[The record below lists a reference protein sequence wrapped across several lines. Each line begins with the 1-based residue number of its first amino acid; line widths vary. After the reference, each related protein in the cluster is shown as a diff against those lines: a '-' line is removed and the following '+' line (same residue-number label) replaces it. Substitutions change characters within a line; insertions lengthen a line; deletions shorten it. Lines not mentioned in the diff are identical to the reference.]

1 MVTNILRYLACINIF
16 AVLIMAYDKR
26 SARKDRERVPEK
38 VLFLT
43 AALGG
48 SPGIWAGM
56 YLFRHK
62 TKHRSFVIGI
72 PAILIL
78 QIALIIYLLVKQP
91 FTLPL

>member
-1 MVTNILRYLACINIF
+1 MTAVIRYLACINIF
-16 AVLIMAYDKR
+16 AVLIMFADKR
-26 SARKDRERVPEK
+26 FAKRGRERVPEK
-38 VLFLT
+38 VLFIT
-43 AALGG
+43 AIAGG

-78 QIALIIYLLVKQP
+78 QTAAVIYLLYRGI
-91 FTLPL
+91 L